1 MGWIHN
7 FTSHRVTLVL
17 GPQPWS
23 ATESLRLVE
32 TERITMM
39 TGVPTQWALILDRA
53 DVDGTD
59 FSGLRIVA
67 SGASAAPP
75 S

>member
-1 MGWIHN
+1 M
-7 FTSHRVTLVL
+7 L

-23 ATESLRLVE
+23 ADGEPCASSES
-32 TERITMM
+32 ERITMM
-39 TGVPTQWALILDRA
+39 TGVPTQWALILDHA

-59 FSGLRIVA
+59 FSGLRI
-67 SGASAAPP
+67 AAIGRGRRARP